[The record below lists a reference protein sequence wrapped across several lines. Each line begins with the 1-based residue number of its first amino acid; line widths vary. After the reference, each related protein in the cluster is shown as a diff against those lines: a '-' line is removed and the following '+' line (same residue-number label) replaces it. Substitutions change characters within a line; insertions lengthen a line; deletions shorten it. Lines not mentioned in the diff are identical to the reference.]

1 MEIVKVNKSK
11 GIRKG
16 VTKDRR
22 TGLSV
27 TQIYSTKV
35 TFELGQSELMTFTGF
50 KTDSH
55 LFNEEL
61 TDYEIVNKNSSERYD
76 VRNCNEWMI
85 KNDIENVS
93 EYIKKNMLS
102 DDYHGI
108 HEFFIVGKR
117 TMEDDE

>member
-61 TDYEIVNKNSSERYD
+61 TDYEIVNKKCYFYN
-76 VRNCNEWMI
+76 
-85 KNDIENVS
+85 
-93 EYIKKNMLS
+93 L
-102 DDYHGI
+102 
-108 HEFFIVGKR
+108 
-117 TMEDDE
+117 